1 MSQGKLNDKIKVK
14 KKDYFN
20 TLQELRNKAFTR
32 LHMPIDIGNIIY
44 LKDYVNKAQCRGH
57 CC

>member
-20 TLQELRNKAFTR
+20 ALQELRNEAFTR
-32 LHMPIDIGNIIY
+32 LHMPINIGNIIY
-44 LKDYVNKAQCRGH
+44 FKDYVNKARCRGH

>member
-20 TLQELRNKAFTR
+20 TLQELHNEAFTR

-44 LKDYVNKAQCRGH
+44 FKDYVN
-57 CC
+57 